1 MRKKQPEPRIV
12 KPDDVAAGSVKAKAL
27 PEMPIAPADLE
38 PRYDWSRPIP
48 ALGPMAVDFEERVDF
63 RRLHRYRLARTRA
76 ALAASGLGALLVFDQ
91 YNIRYITSTVIGNWA
106 RDKFTRYALLPGTG
120 EPHLWDF
127 GSAAKH
133 HRLFAPWLHQHNC
146 HAGMLGLRGAV
157 HPRIGLMKSAAEEL
171 KSILDENGV
180 GDMPV
185 GVDVVEPAMLFELQA
200 AGIEVRDG
208 QQVMLDARERKSADE
223 IALLNMSAS
232 IVDGTYQTI
241 AEHLKPGIRENEI
254 VGLANKRLY
263 DLGSD
268 DVEAINAISGERCS
282 PHPHNFTDRLIR
294 PGDQAFF
301 DIIQSFQ
308 GYRTCYYRTFNVGRA
323 TAAQRDAYKRAR
335 DWIDAAIELVRPGIS
350 TDKIAKCWP
359 KATEI
364 GFSSEMEAF
373 GLLFGHGLG
382 LGLHERPIISRL
394 NSFDDPQEI
403 KEGMVFALE
412 TYCPATDGYSAARIE
427 EEVVVTPKG
436 AKVITLYPAE
446 QLPIANPY

>member
-1 MRKKQPEPRIV
+1 MKKKPVEPRIV
-12 KPDDVAAGSVKAKAL
+12 KTADVKAGSVKAKAL
-27 PEMPIAPADLE
+27 PEMPIDPADLD
-38 PRYDWSRPIP
+38 RRLDWSRPIP

-63 RRLHRYRLARTRA
+63 RRLHRYRLARTRQ

-133 HRLFAPWLHQHNC
+133 HRLFAPWLHPHNC

-185 GVDVVEPAMLFELQA
+185 GVDVVEPAMLFELQR
-200 AGIEVRDG
+200 AGIDVRDG
-208 QQVMLDARERKSADE
+208 QQIMLDARELKSADE

-254 VGLANKRLY
+254 VGLANHRLY
-263 DLGSD
+263 DLG
-268 DVEAINAISGERCS
+268 
-282 PHPHNFTDRLIR
+282 
-294 PGDQAFF
+294 
-301 DIIQSFQ
+301 
-308 GYRTCYYRTFNVGRA
+308 
-323 TAAQRDAYKRAR
+323 
-335 DWIDAAIELVRPGIS
+335 
-350 TDKIAKCWP
+350 
-359 KATEI
+359 
-364 GFSSEMEAF
+364 
-373 GLLFGHGLG
+373 
-382 LGLHERPIISRL
+382 
-394 NSFDDPQEI
+394 
-403 KEGMVFALE
+403 
-412 TYCPATDGYSAARIE
+412 
-427 EEVVVTPKG
+427 
-436 AKVITLYPAE
+436 
-446 QLPIANPY
+446 